1 MTTELKIE
9 TNYYEDLLDLLKLG
23 ANTRLPNVRAEVA
36 KNNLIAYNIQNDF
49 WETLIDVEE
58 YRDELKKSGLILLF
72 DEKKRV
78 MSIEEAEN
86 VFAVLT
92 EIFTATSDTANSDTE
107 AAEISTSDTVTS
119 ATKVAETAAQE
130 SYEYNTAYN
139 TASVEE
145 TADEASNEPTEIKNA
160 ESAEAVEAVKAVE
173 AVENVK
179 NFENPEIGDRSD
191 VSENA
196 NEINDTNEI
205 DEIDET
211 DDKSGY
217 CWDYCIVLLGNSELD
232 ARVLY
237 AKAIKAGRY
246 AVNYDI
252 ALPEDGDIHGVI
264 HSASTDNATD
274 VVDADKTDDATN
286 VMNISDNLNDD
297 VNEIALFLITNII
310 WSDAFIPVH
319 QHMLAQAA
327 DIIGKTLY
335 INNSAKGVTAT
346 GVLQDAGKRIL
357 VKAGSTISMED
368 RLLFQKGQGNTE
380 LLRQHLIDNN
390 VIVDR
395 VFTADYEFTS
405 TSTAASVIL
414 GRAASGMVEWK
425 DEAGH
430 RLETVLGRR

>member
-36 KNNLIAYNIQNDF
+36 KSNLIAYNIQNDF

-92 EIFTATSDTANSDTE
+92 EIFTATSDTE
-107 AAEISTSDTVTS
+107 AAEIANSDTVTS
-119 ATKVAETAAQE
+119 ATKVAETVAQE
-130 SYEYNTAYN
+130 SYEYN

-160 ESAEAVEAVKAVE
+160 ESVEAVE

-196 NEINDTNEI
+196 NEINDTNET

-232 ARVLY
+232 ARFLY

-297 VNEIALFLITNII
+297 VNEMALFLITNII

-425 DEAGH
+425 DEDGH

>member
-1 MTTELKIE
+1 MTIELKIE
-9 TNYYEDLLDLLKLG
+9 TNYYEDILDLLKLG
-23 ANTRLPNVRAEVA
+23 PNTRLPNVRAEVA
-36 KNNLIAYNIQNDF
+36 KSNLIAYNIQNDF

-145 TADEASNEPTEIKNA
+145 TADEASNEITKIK
-160 ESAEAVEAVKAVE
+160 SAETIETV
-173 AVENVK
+173 
-179 NFENPEIGDRSD
+179 ENPENPDNADYSD
-191 VSENA
+191 VAENA
-196 NEINDTNEI
+196 ININDINNTNDTNEI
-205 DEIDET
+205 NEIDET

-232 ARVLY
+232 ARFLY

-252 ALPEDGDIHGVI
+252 ALPEDGDIHGII
-264 HSASTDNATD
+264 HSTSSDNAE
-274 VVDADKTDDATN
+274 DADNVDDNADDATN
-286 VMNISDNLNDD
+286 GINISDD

-425 DEAGH
+425 DEDGH

>member
-1 MTTELKIE
+1 MTIELKIE
-9 TNYYEDLLDLLKLG
+9 TNYYEDILDLLKLG
-23 ANTRLPNVRAEVA
+23 PNTRLPNVRAEVA
-36 KNNLIAYNIQNDF
+36 KSNLIAYNIQNDF
-49 WETLIDVEE
+49 WETLIGVEE

-92 EIFTATSDTANSDTE
+92 EIFTATSDTE
-107 AAEISTSDTVTS
+107 AAEIANSDTVTS
-119 ATKVAETAAQE
+119 ATKVAETVAQE

-173 AVENVK
+173 NVK

-196 NEINDTNEI
+196 NEINDTNETDEI

-232 ARVLY
+232 ARFLY

-252 ALPEDGDIHGVI
+252 ALPEDSDIHGGI
-264 HSASTDNATD
+264 HSASSDNATD

-297 VNEIALFLITNII
+297 VNEMALFLITNII

-357 VKAGSTISMED
+357 VKAGSSISMED
-368 RLLFQKGQGNTE
+368 RLPFQKGQGNTE